1 MGISTDELLSVGAD
15 MGPFIDALAGNAD
28 EEVINWYIKDKSSGL
43 DRSYIQYMVD
53 TVDRLDDVID
63 LDFTLVSKSN
73 RSMSDINVRLV
84 DYDGQ
89 DHMGLARLNWDES
102 SQWTALKIVDYSSMG
117 VSEDNNKN
125 TFIHELGHALGLA
138 EPGFENRWDQDD
150 TAMSYNKGDSGWQ
163 TWYTESD
170 LNALI
175 SIWGPEDDQGPPLA
189 NIVSSVVGKGKLWGS
204 MSADQFLFDNY
215 ETFGGQSADKIIAFD
230 SFQGDKIVVS
240 VDAMPSLSG
249 ADEISFST
257 ANTKRELRHL
267 SKSDFDLVYFEPKGR
282 LFANGNGHELGWGD
296 SSEGGLMAIFK
307 GKPELNATDFVL
319 LT

>member
-1 MGISTDELLSVGAD
+1 MGISTDKLLSVGGD
-15 MGPFIDALAGNAD
+15 MGPFIEALAGNAD
-28 EEVINWYIKDKSSGL
+28 EEVIYWYIKDKSLGL

-63 LDFTLVSKSN
+63 LDFTLVSKNN
-73 RSMSDINVRLV
+73 RSMSDIDLRLV

-89 DHMGLARLNWDES
+89 DYMGLAYLDSDLSRE
-102 SQWTALKIVDYSSMG
+102 WTFLKIVDYSSEG
-117 VSEDNNKN
+117 VSENSNKN
-125 TFIHELGHALGLA
+125 TFIHEFGHALGLA
-138 EPGFENRWDQDD
+138 EPGYDDRWDQDD
-150 TAMSYNKGDSGWQ
+150 TAMSYNEGDIGWQ
-163 TWYTESD
+163 IWYTESD

-175 SIWGPEDDQGPPLA
+175 YLWGVEDDQSQALD

-204 MSADQFLFDNY
+204 MSTDQFIFDDFEN
-215 ETFGGQSADKIIAFD
+215 FGGKTADKIIGFN
-230 SFQGDKIVVS
+230 SIQGDKIVVS

-249 ADEISFST
+249 TDEISFASAT
-257 ANTKRELRHL
+257 TKRRLRLL